1 MSQTK
6 PKSQLKSKAKAKH
19 QPKATR
25 KRKAKPKPK
34 ARRKIDG
41 ILPSPKWLQSHG
53 GGGLVRAM
61 REHPEAFAH
70 IPQATD

>member
-25 KRKAKPKPK
+25 KPK
-34 ARRKIDG
+34 ATPKASRKIDG

>member
-25 KRKAKPKPK
+25 KPKAKPK

>member
-6 PKSQLKSKAKAKH
+6 PKSQLKSKAKA
-19 QPKATR
+19 TR
-25 KRKAKPKPK
+25 KPKAKPKPK

>member
-1 MSQTK
+1 MSRSK
-6 PKSQLKSKAKAKH
+6 SRPKSQLKSKAKAKH

-25 KRKAKPKPK
+25 KPKAKPK